1 MKFYTYICLLL
12 LTPLFSIAQ
21 LGDYYYSDNHPK
33 AKGLNFQVKSPIGFE
48 QKEAVRPNIVQK
60 WDNISA
66 DELMSFN
73 ILVYEDE
80 SFKDYSIDDWKEGL
94 RDKDIREDFVGGM
107 EANASNIKYFVLDNY
122 PGVVFDGYQEI
133 ERIDLKTRLYLIQAA
148 VIVESY
154 MFILQIIG
162 NDKASINAN
171 RNLFNL
177 MANSVVFPDQYNY

>member
-80 SFKDYSIDDWKEGL
+80 SFKDYSIDEWKEGL

-107 EANASNIKYFVLDNY
+107 GANASNIKYFVLDNY

-133 ERIDLKTRLYLIQAA
+133 ERIDFNTRLYLIQAS

-154 MFILQIIG
+154 MFILQIISD
-162 NDKASINAN
+162 DKTSLNAN

>member
-1 MKFYTYICLLL
+1 MFKKLFYLLIL
-12 LTPLFSIAQ
+12 LPALSFAQ
-21 LGDYYYSDNHPK
+21 LGEYYYSDNHPK

-73 ILVYEDE
+73 VLVYKDE
-80 SFKDYSIDDWKEGL
+80 SFKDYSIDEWKEGL
-94 RDKDIREDFVGGM
+94 RDKDTREDFVGGM
-107 EANASNIKYFVLDNY
+107 GANATNMKYFVLDNY

-177 MANSVVFPDQYNY
+177 MANSVVFPDQYDY